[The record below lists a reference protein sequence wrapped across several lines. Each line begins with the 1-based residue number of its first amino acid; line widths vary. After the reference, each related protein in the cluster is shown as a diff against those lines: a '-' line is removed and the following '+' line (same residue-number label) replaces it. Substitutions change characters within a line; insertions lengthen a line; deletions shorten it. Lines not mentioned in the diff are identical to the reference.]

1 MAKKWKERVN
11 EFTNSTLESTN
22 RCMILSMVMGM
33 FDYSED
39 MLSYFRKEFLER
51 GFLNYGSAAILKKD
65 GKYYAGYWS
74 NVEFDDYGLPTGTAD
89 FFTQYRYIASGEI
102 GKDIVIGWNND
113 IRTPELIFDKF
124 ASYLAE
130 CDRSIRTAIMN
141 SRLTNNPV
149 ACDENEKKA
158 IDIVLETVYD
168 GKPKTVVQS
177 NLLNKFMQDNGSNEI
192 RTLKLTDPDYVRNI
206 QYLSNLHDD
215 LLKRICIIYGHSLN
229 GVNKMAQVNSDEL
242 KGYETLARV
251 YPLIMFDERKKFI
264 NECNRVFGTNWEVH
278 FSDAWKHILS
288 ENGVE
293 VTDTEETDVT
303 ETEETE
309 VEENVSE
316 NIE

>member
-11 EFTNSTLESTN
+11 EFTNKTLECAN

-158 IDIVLETVYD
+158 IDIVLDTVYD
-168 GKPKTVVQS
+168 GKPKTIVQS
-177 NLLNKFMQDNGSNEI
+177 NLLNKFIQDNGNGNEI

-288 ENGVE
+288 ENGV
-293 VTDTEETDVT
+293 DVT
-303 ETEETE
+303 EKEETE
-309 VEENVSE
+309 VEENGSE

>member
-11 EFTNSTLESTN
+11 EFTNKTLESVN

-33 FDYSED
+33 FDYSEN
-39 MLSYFRKEFLER
+39 MLSHFRKEFLER

-74 NVEFDDYGLPTGTAD
+74 NVDFDDYGLPTGTAD
-89 FFTQYRYIASGEI
+89 FFTQYRYIASGKI

-130 CDRSIRTAIMN
+130 CDKSIRTAIMN

-168 GKPKTVVQS
+168 GKPKTIVQS
-177 NLLNKFMQDNGSNEI
+177 NMLNKFIQDNGNGNEI

-293 VTDTEETDVT
+293 VTEQEETNI
-303 ETEETE
+303 EETE
-309 VEENVSE
+309 VEENGSE
-316 NIE
+316 NID

>member
-1 MAKKWKERVN
+1 MAKKWKEHVN
-11 EFTNSTLESTN
+11 EFTNKTLESVN

-33 FDYSED
+33 FDYSEN
-39 MLSYFRKEFLER
+39 MLSHFRKEFLER

-74 NVEFDDYGLPTGTAD
+74 NVDFDDYGLPTGTAD

-130 CDRSIRTAIMN
+130 CDKSIRTAIMN

-168 GKPKTVVQS
+168 GKPKTIVQS
-177 NLLNKFMQDNGSNEI
+177 NMLNKFIQDNGNGNEI

-293 VTDTEETDVT
+293 VTEQEETNI
-303 ETEETE
+303 EETE
-309 VEENVSE
+309 VEENGSE
-316 NIE
+316 NID

>member
-11 EFTNSTLESTN
+11 EFTNKTLESAS

-51 GFLNYGSAAILKKD
+51 GFLNYGSAAILKKE

-158 IDIVLETVYD
+158 IDIVLDTVYE
-168 GKPKTVVQS
+168 GKPKTIVQS
-177 NLLNKFMQDNGSNEI
+177 NLLNKFIQDNGNGNEI

-293 VTDTEETDVT
+293 VTEQ
-303 ETEETE
+303 EETE
-309 VEENVSE
+309 VEENVGE

>member
-11 EFTNSTLESTN
+11 EFTNKTLESAN

-74 NVEFDDYGLPTGTAD
+74 NVDFDDYGLPTGTAD

-102 GKDIVIGWNND
+102 GKDIVIGWNNG

-158 IDIVLETVYD
+158 IDIVLDTVYD
-168 GKPKTVVQS
+168 GKPKTIVQS
-177 NLLNKFMQDNGSNEI
+177 NLLNKFIQDNGNGNEI

-264 NECNRVFGTNWEVH
+264 NECNRVFGTSWEVH

-293 VTDTEETDVT
+293 VTEKEANMEEM
-303 ETEETE
+303 E
-309 VEENVSE
+309 VDENGSE

>member
-11 EFTNSTLESTN
+11 EFTNKTLESAN

-39 MLSYFRKEFLER
+39 MLSHFRKEFLER

-65 GKYYAGYWS
+65 DKYYAGYWS

-177 NLLNKFMQDNGSNEI
+177 NLLNNFIHDNGNGNEI

-293 VTDTEETDVT
+293 VTEQ
-303 ETEETE
+303 EETE
-309 VEENVSE
+309 VTENVGE

>member
-1 MAKKWKERVN
+1 MAKKWKERIN
-11 EFTNSTLESTN
+11 EFTNKTLESTN
-22 RCMILSMVMGM
+22 RCMMLSMVMGM

-39 MLSYFRKEFLER
+39 MLSHFRKEFLER

-65 GKYYAGYWS
+65 GKYYAGYWC
-74 NVEFDDYGLPTGTAD
+74 NVDFDDYGLPTGTAD

-141 SRLTNNPV
+141 SRLTNIPV

-177 NLLNKFMQDNGSNEI
+177 NLLNKFIQDNGNGNEI

-229 GVNKMAQVNSDEL
+229 GVNKRAQVNSDEL
-242 KGYETLARV
+242 KGYETLARI
-251 YPLIMFDERKKFI
+251 YPLIMLDERKKFI
-264 NECNRVFGTNWEVH
+264 NECNRVFGTSWEVH

-293 VTDTEETDVT
+293 VTEETNI
-303 ETEETE
+303 EETE
-309 VEENVSE
+309 VE
-316 NIE
+316 